1 MSIVLFVAVIV
12 LLALGVPVAFALA
25 GSATLALLAGGKY
38 PLLVVIKELFSGI
51 DSFPLMA
58 VPFFILAAE
67 LMTGGALTQVLLRFA
82 IQFVGHLRGGLGY
95 ANILSLT
102 IFSGISGSA
111 LADAAGPGAMMIRM
125 MEKAGYGRPYPAALT
140 ASTAIVGPIIPP
152 SIIMIIYCLQDE
164 QVSVGTLFVAGVIPG
179 LLIALAMALVN
190 YLVCRKRGYRSTEP
204 RPSGRQMLS
213 DTWKALPALFLLV
226 IILVGIRFGV
236 FTPTE
241 ASVVA
246 VFYALAC
253 GKWIYR
259 TLAWSALPEI
269 LARSALLTASVLII
283 VAASNAFAWILTI
296 EGAPQALAKMI
307 VDWNMGPVGFLIAV
321 NILLLLFGIFMEPLP
336 GVMILVPILAPIA
349 AALGIDSTHFAIV
362 VIVNLTLGMITPPV
376 GGLLF
381 VVSSTT
387 SVPMRDL
394 VRELWPFLWAQ
405 LVVLALLTAIPALST
420 WLPYSLGFR

>member
-25 GSATLALLAGGKY
+25 GSAALALLAGGQY
-38 PLLVVIKELFSGI
+38 PLLVVIKELFTGI

-164 QVSVGTLFVAGVIPG
+164 RVSVGTLFVAGVIPG

-190 YLVCRKRGYRSTEP
+190 YRICKQRGYRSTEP
-204 RPSGRQMLS
+204 RPSGRQMLR

-321 NILLLLFGIFMEPLP
+321 NVLLLLFGIFMEPLP

-349 AALGIDSTHFAIV
+349 VALGIDPTHFAIV

-387 SVPMRDL
+387 NVPMRDL
-394 VRELWPFLWAQ
+394 VRELWPFLGAQ
-405 LVVLALLTAIPALST
+405 LVVLVLLTAIPALST
-420 WLPYSLGFR
+420 WLPYSLGFH